1 MQGLIENVFNFEGL
15 NLIIWC
21 TYIGFMIASVIYY
34 YQKKV
39 IGGFVRLV
47 LEKGANSPDTA
58 LTLSELGYLKH
69 PAIRKELSTH
79 GALRKIVWEVEDNYR
94 EGENGVLYCAREKAL
109 DLNLGKFYISEEKRI
124 DAQLRY
130 DNKGT
135 DLFSLIIAAV
145 IFFVI
150 AVLACIWLPTLL
162 SLIRIY

>member
-1 MQGLIENVFNFEGL
+1 MPGLFESIFNLSGH

-21 TYIGFMIASVIYY
+21 IYIGFMIASVIYY

-39 IGGFVRLV
+39 IGGFVRRV
-47 LEKGANSPDTA
+47 LELGANSPDTA
-58 LTLSELGYLKH
+58 LTLTELGYQNH
-69 PAIRKELSTH
+69 PAIRRELM
-79 GALRKIVWEVEDNYR
+79 GRGPLRKTVWEVEDNYR

-124 DAQLRY
+124 EAELRY

-135 DLFSLIIAAV
+135 DLFALIIAAV

>member
-1 MQGLIENVFNFEGL
+1 MQGLIENIFNFSGL
-15 NLIIWC
+15 NLIIWAV
-21 TYIGFMIASVIYY
+21 YIGFMIASVMYY

-39 IGGFVRLV
+39 VGGFVRKV
-47 LEKGANSPDTA
+47 MEMGANSPDTA
-58 LTLSELGYLKH
+58 LTLSELGYQNH
-69 PAIRKELSTH
+69 PAIRRELS
-79 GALRKIVWEVEDNYR
+79 GRGPLRKMVWEVEDNYR
-94 EGENGVLYCAREKAL
+94 TGEDGVLYCAREKAL
-109 DLNLGKFYISEEKRI
+109 DLNIGKFYVSEERRI

-145 IFFVI
+145 IFFVV